1 MAAVTIFYQTF
12 CPYCRM
18 AKRAVEALRA
28 ESPACAAV
36 DITWVEETRHRALA
50 DRYDYWYVP
59 SVYLGEEKLYEAD
72 PAQGYEEIKAGLR
85 AALERAREAGA

>member
-28 ESPACAAV
+28 ESPVCAAV
-36 DITWVEETRHRALA
+36 DVTWIEENRHPAEA
-50 DRYDYWYVP
+50 ARYDYWYVP
-59 SVYLGEEKLYEAD
+59 TVFCGAEKLYEAD
-72 PAQGYEEIKAGLR
+72 PAQGYEEIKASLR
-85 AALERAREAGA
+85 AALERAAEAGA